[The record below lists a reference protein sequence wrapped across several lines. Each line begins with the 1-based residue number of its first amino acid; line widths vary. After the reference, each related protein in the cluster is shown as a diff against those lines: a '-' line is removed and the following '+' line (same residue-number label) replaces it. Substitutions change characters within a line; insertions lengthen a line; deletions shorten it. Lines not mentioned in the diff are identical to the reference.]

1 MKIFKAAAAAV
12 LALALLIQMPAR
24 AYAQTQNADTKDY
37 ISEVKIAMG
46 GDAEKALE
54 GYTILSDENGKAVDL
69 NKDAGGGWGSQGD
82 KRVIL
87 GYKTTKEQSEAIT
100 DLAVMNMKGGY
111 DVQEYEALI
120 KQRMDSQ
127 VIPLIQKLQAAKDFE
142 DDARTLLQNWDAF
155 REVLISADEKAA
167 GLEEIWS
174 SWATAP
180 DPITGTRST
189 GRVPRT
195 KERLS

>member
-1 MKIFKAAAAAV
+1 MKHLLRSASAV
-12 LALALLIQMPAR
+12 LLALILFIQVPAR
-24 AYAQTQNADTKDY
+24 AFAQGQTAAGPDY

-46 GDAEKALE
+46 GDAEEALE
-54 GYTILSDENGKAVDL
+54 GYTILSDKDGKAVDL

-87 GYKTTKEQSEAIT
+87 GYRTTKEQSEAIT

-127 VIPLIQKLQAAKDFE
+127 VPKD
-142 DDARTLLQNWDAF
+142 WK
-155 REVLISADEKAA
+155 IC
-167 GLEEIWS
+167 
-174 SWATAP
+174 
-180 DPITGTRST
+180 TRMTST
-189 GRVPRT
+189 T
-195 KERLS
+195 TEA